1 MLVTNSGPSRS
12 AILPRQMHISLQAA
26 ILAGVAFAM
35 PLLLLAAL
43 ALTHRKHPWLLGLI
57 YPGLKNFSRIT
68 YIMQVVLGLL
78 WLFGQSGLKRPFWLA
93 LIFNSGI
100 QLVRSWIRQ
109 RVSPDASEIKL
120 YEGWWPAKKDF

>member
-1 MLVTNSGPSRS
+1 MLVTNSGPSRECYTS
-12 AILPRQMHISLQAA
+12 ASNAHLSSSGDSGGRGLRDAIAA
-26 ILAGVAFAM
+26 LGRPGAHTSQTS
-35 PLLLLAAL
+35 LAAGTDL
-43 ALTHRKHPWLLGLI
+43 
-57 YPGLKNFSRIT
+57 PGLKNFSRIT
-68 YIMQVVLGLL
+68 YIVQVVLGLL